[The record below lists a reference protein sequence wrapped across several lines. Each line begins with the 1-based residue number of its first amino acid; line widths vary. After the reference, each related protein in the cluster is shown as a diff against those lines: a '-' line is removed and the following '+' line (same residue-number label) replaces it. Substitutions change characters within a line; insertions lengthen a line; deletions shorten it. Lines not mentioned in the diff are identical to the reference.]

1 MLNMYLQ
8 YITVSFIITGRSVQ
22 VGYNNIYLKRTVE
35 LVVVSYNVSNDNQ
48 LSRGIFWDR
57 KSLYE

>member
-8 YITVSFIITGRSVQ
+8 YISVQ

>member
-22 VGYNNIYLKRTVE
+22 VGYNNIYIKRTVE

>member
-22 VGYNNIYLKRTVE
+22 VGYNNIYIKRTVE

-48 LSRGIFWDR
+48 LSRGIF
-57 KSLYE
+57 